1 METGGKKKV
10 ALLFGSF
17 NPIHE
22 GHLAILRHIV
32 ETRPECGVRLVV
44 SPQNP
49 FKEGL
54 TSSAG
59 ERLAAARET
68 VARVLPQVEVSDVE
82 FSLSEPYYTINTL
95 RHLQELEPEKE
106 FVLVVGGDNIASI
119 ERWHCGRELL
129 KEFEVWVYPRPGSD
143 AAAVCAGYAG
153 NPDVKGVTLLD
164 APLYDISS
172 TEIRAAASAAASGSR
187 KEYDVIII
195 GGGITGAGVAR
206 DCALRGLKALLVEKG
221 DITNGAT
228 GRNHGLLHSGA
239 RYAVNDGESAAEC
252 IRENL
257 ILKHIAPHCVERTE
271 GLFLTLPEDDL
282 AYQKT
287 FIRSCRK
294 AGIAAEAIDPKEALA
309 MEPSANP
316 EITGAVK
323 VPDGSVDPFRLTLS
337 NIEDARAHGAEILT
351 FHEVTG
357 FIKDGSRVAGVTLF
371 DRKSR
376 QIERYYAPVVVN
388 AAGIWGQA
396 VAKMAGADII
406 MFPAKGTLLVF
417 GHRVNNVVLNRCRKS
432 ADGDILVP
440 GESVTII
447 GTTSTRVPFETVDD
461 VRPEPDEV
469 DLLLREGSKLAPSL
483 SSTRILRAYSGVRP
497 LVAAEGDPSGRSISR
512 GIVLLDHETRDNIK
526 GFITITGGKLM
537 TYRLMAEMA
546 TDLVCSKLGVE
557 AACTT
562 DKAVLPDPAPRR
574 KPFGGE
580 LVCEC
585 ENVTEEEIMRAA
597 RELGA
602 TDLVTLRRRT
612 RLGMGT
618 CQGQLCAKRAAQLLS
633 EPDLRG
639 FMNERWKGIY
649 PVAWGEALREAQ
661 LAQWLYNDEI

>member
-1 METGGKKKV
+1 MGQGGRQKV

-49 FKEGL
+49 FKNGL
-54 TSSAG
+54 SASAE

-68 VARVLPQVEVSDVE
+68 VARVLPQVVVSDVE

-95 RHLQELEPEKE
+95 RHLQSQEPDKE

-119 ERWHCGRELL
+119 GRWHCGCELL
-129 KEFEVWVYPRPGSD
+129 KEFEVWVYPREGSD
-143 AAAVCAGYAG
+143 AASICSAYAAD
-153 NPDVKGVTLLD
+153 PEVKGVTLLD

-172 TEIRAAASAAASGSR
+172 TEIRAAASAAASGGK
-187 KEYDVIII
+187 KEFDVIVI

-206 DCALRGLKALLVEKG
+206 DCALRGLKVLLVEKG

-239 RYAVNDGESAAEC
+239 RYAVSDGESAAEC

-257 ILKHIAPHCVERTE
+257 ILKTIAPHCVERTE
-271 GLFLTLPEDDL
+271 GLFLTLPEDDQ
-282 AYQKT
+282 AYQET
-287 FIRSCRK
+287 FVKACRK
-294 AGIAAEAIDPKEALA
+294 AGIPAEAIDPEEALA
-309 MEPSANP
+309 MEPSINP
-316 EITGAVK
+316 DLLGAVR

-337 NIEDARAHGAEILT
+337 NIEDARIHGATVLT

-357 FIKDGSRVAGVTLF
+357 FIKDGSQVAGVTLF
-371 DRKSR
+371 DRRSR

-396 VAKMAGADII
+396 VAKMAGADIV

-417 GHRVNNVVLNRCRKS
+417 GHRVNNVVINRCRKA

-447 GTTSTRVPFETVDD
+447 GTTSTRVPLDTMDD
-461 VRPEPDEV
+461 VRPTPEEV
-469 DLLLREGSKLAPSL
+469 DLLLREGSKLAPAL
-483 SSTRILRAYSGVRP
+483 ASTRILRAYSGVRP
-497 LVAAEGDPSGRSISR
+497 LVAADGDTSGRSISR
-512 GIVLLDHETRDNIK
+512 GIVLIDHEKRDNIK

-537 TYRLMAEMA
+537 TYRLMAEQA
-546 TDLVCSKLGVE
+546 ADLVCAKLGVD
-557 AACTT
+557 ALCTT
-562 DKAVLPDPAPRR
+562 DKTLLPDPAPRR
-574 KPFGGE
+574 KPFGGN

-585 ENVTEEEIMRAA
+585 ENVTEEEILKAA

-602 TDLVTLRRRT
+602 TDLDTLRRRT

-618 CQGQLCAKRAAQLLS
+618 CQGQLCAKRAAKLLS
-633 EPDLRG
+633 EPDLKG